1 MKKIY
6 VSAGHSAIEAKKGEK
21 PTDRGAAGNG
31 FIEGVEMAELRNII
45 VKELKVLGAEVIVD
59 KDDTILTDT
68 LKEFKPKTT
77 ENDIVVDLHMNSAS
91 PKATGV
97 ETLVPDPP
105 TQFERSLA
113 EKFSKTVSD
122 ILGIPMRGI
131 KGVKT
136 EAESQH
142 KRLGFM
148 RLTGANMLLEVC
160 FISNPND
167 MRVYRE
173 KRFELGKA
181 LAKVL
186 FEATKGT
193 VQTEKIYTVVAGDTL
208 SKIAVKNKTTITKLK
223 TDNKLSSDL
232 IQIGQKLKI

>member
-1 MKKIY
+1 MKRVFI
-6 VSAGHSAIEAKKGEK
+6 SSGHSNKVGR
-21 PTDRGAAGNG
+21 DRGAAGNG
-31 FIEGVEMAELRNII
+31 FIEGVEMAELRSIL
-45 VKELKVLGAEVIVD
+45 VKELKALGAEVITD
-59 KDDTILTDT
+59 KDDTILADT
-68 LKEFKPKTT
+68 LKEFRPKTT
-77 ENDIVVDLHMNSAS
+77 ENDIVVDLHMNAATA
-91 PKATGV
+91 KATGV
-97 ETLVPDPP
+97 ETLVPNPP

-113 EKFSKTVSD
+113 ERFSKTVSD

-148 RLTGANMLLEVC
+148 RLLGANILLEVC

-167 MRVYRE
+167 MKVYRE

-186 FEATKGT
+186 FDASKGT
-193 VQTEKIYTVVAGDTL
+193 ENIYTVIAGDSL
-208 SKIAVKNKTTITKLK
+208 SKIATKYRTTVTKLK
-223 TDNKLSSDL
+223 VDNKLSTDT
-232 IQIGQKLKI
+232 IQIGQKLKV

>member
-6 VSAGHSAIEAKKGEK
+6 VSAGHSNNVGKRDA
-21 PTDRGAAGNG
+21 GATGNG
-31 FIEGVEMAELRNII
+31 FIEGVEMVELRSII
-45 VKELKVLGAEVIVD
+45 VKELKELGAEVIVD
-59 KDDTILTDT
+59 KDDTILADT

-77 ENDIVVDLHMNSAS
+77 ENDIVLDLHLNSATA
-91 PKATGV
+91 KATGV

-105 TQFERSLA
+105 TQFERNLA

-122 ILGIPMRGI
+122 ILGIPMRGV

-136 EAESQH
+136 ESESQH

-148 RLTGANMLLEVC
+148 RLAGANILLEVC

-167 MRVYRE
+167 MKIYRE
-173 KRFELGKA
+173 KRFELGEA

-186 FEATKGT
+186 FEAS
-193 VQTEKIYTVVAGDTL
+193 QTEKIYTVAAGDSL
-208 SKIAVKNKTTITKLK
+208 SKIAVKNRTTIIKLK
-223 TDNKLSSDL
+223 ADNNLSSDL
-232 IQIGQKLKI
+232 IKVGQKLKV

>member
-1 MKKIY
+1 MKRIFL
-6 VSAGHSAIEAKKGEK
+6 SAGHANTKGR
-21 PTDRGAAGNG
+21 DNGAAGNG
-31 FIEGVEMAELRNII
+31 FIEGVEMAELRQII
-45 VKELKVLGAEVIVD
+45 AKELEVIGAEVITD
-59 KDDTILTDT
+59 KDDSILADT

-77 ENDIVVDLHMNSAS
+77 ENDIAIDFHLNSAT

-105 TQFERSLA
+105 TALERKLA
-113 EKFSKTVSD
+113 ENISQTVSN
-122 ILGIPMRGI
+122 ILGIPLRGV

-136 EAESQH
+136 EGESQH

-148 RLTGANMLLEVC
+148 RLAGTTVLLEVC

-167 MRVYRE
+167 IKSYRE

-186 FEATKGT
+186 FESAKDST
-193 VQTEKIYTVVAGDTL
+193 VQTQKIYTVVAGDTI
-208 SKIAVKNKTTITKLK
+208 SKIAIKNNTTILK
-223 TDNKLSSDL
+223 IKKDNSLNSDL
-232 IQIGQKLKI
+232 ITIGQKLKL

>member
-1 MKKIY
+1 MSKKIY
-6 VSAGHSAIEAKKGEK
+6 VSAGHSSK
-21 PTDRGAAGNG
+21 PGNGRDAGASGNG

-59 KDDTILTDT
+59 KDDSILTDT
-68 LKEFKPKTT
+68 IKEFKPITT
-77 ENDIVVDLHMNSAS
+77 ENDIVVDLHLNSATA
-91 PKATGV
+91 KATGV

-105 TQFERSLA
+105 TQFERNLA
-113 EKFSKTVSD
+113 ERFSRTVSD
-122 ILGIPMRGI
+122 ILGIPTRGV

-148 RLTGANMLLEVC
+148 RLAGSNILLEVC

-167 MRVYRE
+167 MKIYRE

-186 FEATKGT
+186 FELSGVANTSNYH
-193 VQTEKIYTVVAGDTL
+193 IVVAGDSL
-208 SKIAVKNKTTITKLK
+208 SKIATKYRTTINKLK
-223 TDNKLSSDL
+223 SNNGLNSDL
-232 IQIGQKLKI
+232 IKIGQKIKI